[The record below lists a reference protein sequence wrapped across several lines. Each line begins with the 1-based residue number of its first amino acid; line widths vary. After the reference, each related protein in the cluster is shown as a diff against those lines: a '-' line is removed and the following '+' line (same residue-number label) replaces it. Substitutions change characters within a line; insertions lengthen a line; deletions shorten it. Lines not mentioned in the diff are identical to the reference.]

1 MKGFKPLLKITISF
15 GLLYYFF
22 VSKQEV
28 NLLSFTLSHL
38 LLVISGII
46 LFSIVTAIMTVRWR
60 GTMSFAKVEELGSFW
75 ECYQA
80 YCFAQFI
87 GLFTIG
93 YLGTDGGRLYYA
105 QKRGAEIVTMTK
117 ELFKER
123 ILSLGSLVFLTG
135 LFFLTPY
142 AVFPPLLT
150 ILFYKSMTYKKSFF
164 IAYGGHL
171 LKVFF
176 LILVAGV
183 VLNWELAIDGAR
195 NLSLAL
201 FLESL
206 PISWQGLG
214 VGQVS
219 FDRFVAEG
227 GAQVYQ
233 VYFEAK
239 VLFKLL
245 SGLFY
250 FNRPIKKAP

>member
-1 MKGFKPLLKITISF
+1 MKGFKPLLKIATSI

-22 VSKQEV
+22 VTKQEI
-28 NLLSFTLSHL
+28 NLLSFSLSHL
-38 LLVISGII
+38 LLVMSGVL
-46 LFSIVTAIMTVRWR
+46 LFSVVTVIMTVRWR
-60 GTMSFAKVEELGSFW
+60 GTLEFAKVEELGSFW
-75 ECYQA
+75 QCYQA

-93 YLGTDGGRLYYA
+93 YLGTDGGRLYYG
-105 QKRGAEIVTMTK
+105 QKRGAQLVTMTK

-123 ILSLGSLVFLTG
+123 LLSLGSLVFLTV
-135 LFFLTPY
+135 LFFISPY
-142 AVFPPLLT
+142 TVIFPLFAILLD
-150 ILFYKSMTYKKSFF
+150 KSMTYKKSFF

-176 LILVAGV
+176 LIMVAGV
-183 VLNWELAIDGAR
+183 VLNWELAVDGAR

-250 FNRPIKKAP
+250 FNRPIKKGP